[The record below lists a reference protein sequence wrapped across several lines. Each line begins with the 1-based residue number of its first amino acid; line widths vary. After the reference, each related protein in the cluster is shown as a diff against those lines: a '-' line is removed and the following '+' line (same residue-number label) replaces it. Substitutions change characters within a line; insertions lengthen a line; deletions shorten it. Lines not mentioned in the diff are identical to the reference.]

1 MKILLING
9 SPKGKKS
16 NTYRLS
22 QAFGEGISENTDT
35 EYEEICVRDK
45 DIKPC
50 SGCFSCWN
58 KTPGKCIINDD
69 MGEILEKILWADTV
83 IWSFGLYYYNVP
95 GKLKMLIDRQL
106 PHVMPFMV
114 KDSESGGH
122 NSRYDMSGKRHVVI
136 STCGFYTAKGNYSSV
151 DEMFGHFLG
160 KDRYE
165 RIYCG
170 QGELFRVPELKERTE
185 EYLGYVR
192 RAGKEFSHGKISE
205 ETAKELEA
213 LLFPK
218 AVFEGMADASWGIE
232 EKTGNKSDEAFIFT
246 KQMAALYNKSSYCGK
261 DIVLEMFYT
270 DEGKRYQI
278 ILGKDKSEVIK
289 ENLREYTTKIETP
302 LSLWKDIAQGKI
314 SGTQAMMEKRYRV
327 SGDFELMLHWD
338 KYFGYGSGSDEKH
351 TDSPHKSEKKSNML
365 VLLLPWIV
373 FWVAVSIE
381 SYAGAL
387 ISVSGCAAASIIFF
401 RNRKTPYD
409 VISHSAVMI
418 LSVLVLWSGNS
429 SVILPV
435 SYLIFGLM
443 WFISCFTKIPLTAH
457 YSMNEYGKDKA
468 LENPLFLRTNLILT
482 LAWGILYIATSIW
495 TFFLT
500 ASPAAP
506 YIAIINNICPVVMG
520 VFTAWFQRWYPP
532 HYASK

>member
-22 QAFGEGISENTDT
+22 QAFREGISENTDIA
-35 EYEEICVRDK
+35 YEEICVRDK

-122 NSRYDMSGKRHVVI
+122 NSRYDISGKRHVVI
-136 STCGFYTAKGNYSSV
+136 STC
-151 DEMFGHFLG
+151 
-160 KDRYE
+160 
-165 RIYCG
+165 IYCG

-205 ETAKELEA
+205 ETAKELES

-327 SGDFELMLHWD
+327 SGDF
-338 KYFGYGSGSDEKH
+338 
-351 TDSPHKSEKKSNML
+351 
-365 VLLLPWIV
+365 
-373 FWVAVSIE
+373 
-381 SYAGAL
+381 
-387 ISVSGCAAASIIFF
+387 
-401 RNRKTPYD
+401 
-409 VISHSAVMI
+409 
-418 LSVLVLWSGNS
+418 
-429 SVILPV
+429 
-435 SYLIFGLM
+435 
-443 WFISCFTKIPLTAH
+443 
-457 YSMNEYGKDKA
+457 
-468 LENPLFLRTNLILT
+468 
-482 LAWGILYIATSIW
+482 
-495 TFFLT
+495 
-500 ASPAAP
+500 
-506 YIAIINNICPVVMG
+506 
-520 VFTAWFQRWYPP
+520 
-532 HYASK
+532 